1 MSCSNLALGD
11 RSVSKSIRWW
21 VRAGGAP
28 HGALGKGGG
37 ASAVV
42 LVLGAGPEVSLGLNT
57 LRGGGASPERQGGK
71 GSGQKEQSVQRHGGL
86 DSKVHGT
93 VRKRQNM
100 DED

>member
-1 MSCSNLALGD
+1 MVG
-11 RSVSKSIRWW
+11 KGWW
-21 VRAGGAP
+21 SSARGS
-28 HGALGKGGG
+28 GKRGWSQRGCACAGGG
-37 ASAVV
+37 AGKTA
-42 LVLGAGPEVSLGLNT
+42 EVSLGLNT